1 MSVFWKKKKKKS
13 DFEVNKKIVG
23 AEELKDFLE
32 NADSEFIKIYCFPA
46 YLACA
51 YYFGTD
57 KTKKKIE
64 ELIDVQIS
72 KEESSRTE
80 L

>member
-1 MSVFWKKKKKKS
+1 MSVFWKKKKRS

-23 AEELKDFLE
+23 LEELKDFLE
-32 NADSEFIKIYCFPA
+32 TADPEFIKVYCFPA

-57 KTKKKIE
+57 KTKEKIE
-64 ELIDVQIS
+64 VLIDEAIS
-72 KEESSRTE
+72 KN
-80 L
+80 